1 MFRPNTMKRMF
12 PFAAWLALLSLV
24 PFVFA
29 QQDTRPRR
37 SESERVGLDVKRA
50 TNGIIGDA
58 ILWREPTDIASRD
71 LILGPGGDEKKPD
84 LSNVTFLQEG
94 SEGYSVKYHVRD
106 GSGRKWV
113 VKLGN
118 EARPETAA
126 LRLVWA
132 VGYVTETNYLVPC
145 VHIAGAPKPR
155 KDVPRCEKDGFAD
168 ARFEERGDGVKR
180 GENWD
185 WKSNPFVGKRELN
198 GLLVMMA
205 LLNNWDLKTSNNVI
219 LTSTNPDGVSELRY
233 VISDLGATFGKTGG
247 PIAHSRN
254 EPEKYIKTQFVEGA
268 KGGRVRFAYS
278 GKQSGLFDQVSV
290 ADAKWIGGLL
300 AQLSDKQIEDAFRA
314 ADFTPEETA
323 MLMAQV
329 KDRINQ
335 LVNLPG

>member
-1 MFRPNTMKRMF
+1 MFRPETMKKVF

-24 PFVFA
+24 PLVFG
-29 QQDTRPRR
+29 QDMRPRKA
-37 SESERVGLDVKRA
+37 EGERVGLEEKRA
-50 TNGIIGDA
+50 GSGVLGEA
-58 ILWREPTDIASRD
+58 VLWREPTDIASRD
-71 LILGPGGDEKKPD
+71 LILGPGGDEKKPN
-84 LSNVTFLQEG
+84 LSNVTFV
-94 SEGYSVKYHVRD
+94 SEDPGGYSVKYKVKD
-106 GSGRKWV
+106 GSGRTWV

-118 EARPETAA
+118 EARPETTAV
-126 LRLVWA
+126 RLLWA
-132 VGYVTETNYLVPC
+132 VGYVTEINYLVPC

-155 KDVPRCEKDGFAD
+155 KDVRRCENDGFAD

-205 LLNNWDLKTSNNVI
+205 LLNNWDLKTTNNVV
-219 LTSTNPDGVSELRY
+219 LQTTSADGSELRY

-247 PIAHSRN
+247 PISHSRN
-254 EPEKYIKTQFVEGA
+254 EPEKYVKTKFVEGE
-268 KGGRVRFAYS
+268 KGGRVHFAYS

-314 ADFTPEETA
+314 ADFTPEETQ
-323 MLMAQV
+323 MLVAQV
-329 KDRINQ
+329 KDRISQ

>member
-1 MFRPNTMKRMF
+1 MFRSNTLKKFF
-12 PFAAWLALLSLV
+12 PFGAWLALLSFM
-24 PFVFA
+24 PFVFG
-29 QQDTRPRR
+29 QDQRPRR
-37 SESERVGLDVKRA
+37 AEGERVGVEANRS
-50 TNGIIGDA
+50 GIIGDA

-71 LILGPGGDEKKPD
+71 LILGSGGDEKKPN
-84 LSNVTFLQEG
+84 LANVTFE
-94 SEGYSVKYHVRD
+94 SEEPSGYSVKYKVRD

-126 LRLVWA
+126 NRLVWA
-132 VGYVTETNYLVPC
+132 VGYVTETTYLVPC
-145 VHIAGAPKPR
+145 VHISGAPKPR

-219 LTSTNPDGVSELRY
+219 LQSTTSDGVAERRY

-247 PIAHSRN
+247 PISHSRN
-254 EPEKYIKTQFVEGA
+254 EPQKYIKTQFIEGQ
-268 KGGRVRFAYS
+268 KDGRVRFAYS
-278 GKQSGLFDQVSV
+278 GKQSGLFDQVTV
-290 ADAKWIGGLL
+290 ADAKWIGSLL

-314 ADFTPEETA
+314 ADFTPEETQ
-323 MLMAQV
+323 MLVAQV